1 MVWRMRGRLRIWQRA
16 VGRRGGRKKGE
27 APGEGGREDRKKNLL
42 SLFALLLEQDT
53 LGFFLIFFGE
63 TEPPNFRLTP
73 HTAGQIDH
81 LSTKSQP
88 VLTGLDPST
97 VAPEGCE
104 WYH

>member
-1 MVWRMRGRLRIWQRA
+1 MVGACAVDLEYDSVR
-16 VGRRGGRKKGE
+16 VGRQGRKKGE
-27 APGEGGREDRKKNLL
+27 APGGGGPGGQEKNLL
-42 SLFALLLEQDT
+42 SLFALLLQQDT
-53 LGFFLIFFGE
+53 SGFLLIFFGE
-63 TEPPNFRLTP
+63 TEPPNFLFTP

-97 VAPEGCE
+97 VAPEGFE

>member
-1 MVWRMRGRLRIWQRA
+1 MVWRMRGRLRIWQR
-16 VGRRGGRKKGE
+16 VGRRGGRRGK
-27 APGEGGREDRKKNLL
+27 ARGEGGPGGQGKKLI
-42 SLFALLLEQDT
+42 SLFALLLKQDT
-53 LGFFLIFFGE
+53 SCFFLIFFGE

-73 HTAGQIDH
+73 NTAGQIDH

-97 VAPEGCE
+97 VAPEGFE

>member
-1 MVWRMRGRLRIWQRA
+1 MTACFGK
-16 VGRRGGRKKGE
+16 VGRKGE
-27 APGEGGREDRKKNLL
+27 APGEGAGRTGKNLI

-73 HTAGQIDH
+73 HTAGQIDY
-81 LSTKSQP
+81 LSTNSQP
-88 VLTGLDPST
+88 VLTELDPST
-97 VAPEGCE
+97 VAPEGFE

>member
-1 MVWRMRGRLRIWQRA
+1 M
-16 VGRRGGRKKGE
+16 GRRGGRKEGE
-27 APGEGGREDRKKNLL
+27 APGWGPGGQGKNLL

-53 LGFFLIFFGE
+53 LGVFLIFFGE

-73 HTAGQIDH
+73 HTTGQIDH

-97 VAPEGCE
+97 VAPEGFE

>member
-1 MVWRMRGRLRIWQRA
+1 MTARSGKA
-16 VGRRGGRKKGE
+16 AGARGGG
-27 APGEGGREDRKKNLL
+27 GGREDREKKLL
-42 SLFALLLEQDT
+42 SLFTLLLQQDT
-53 LGFFLIFFGE
+53 LGLFLIFFGE
-63 TEPPNFRLTP
+63 TEPPNFLLTP

-97 VAPEGCE
+97 VAPEGFE

>member
-1 MVWRMRGRLRIWQRA
+1 MRGRLRIWQRA
-16 VGRRGGRKKGE
+16 GGKAGGE
-27 APGEGGREDRKKNLL
+27 EEGGGGPRGWGPGGQEKNLL

-63 TEPPNFRLTP
+63 TEPPNFLFTP

-97 VAPEGCE
+97 VAPEGFE
-104 WYH
+104 WYR

>member
-1 MVWRMRGRLRIWQRA
+1 MTACGWEGRGE
-16 VGRRGGRKKGE
+16 RR
-27 APGEGGREDRKKNLL
+27 EGGREDRKNLL

-53 LGFFLIFFGE
+53 SGFLLIFFGE
-63 TEPPNFRLTP
+63 TEPPNFLFTP
-73 HTAGQIDH
+73 HTTGQIDY

-97 VAPEGCE
+97 VAPEGFE

>member
-1 MVWRMRGRLRIWQRA
+1 MVGACAVDLEYDSVA
-16 VGRRGGRKKGE
+16 VGRRQGQ
-27 APGEGGREDRKKNLL
+27 EGGGPGGGGGQEKNLL
-42 SLFALLLEQDT
+42 SLFTLLLQQDT
-53 LGFFLIFFGE
+53 LGLFLIFFGE
-63 TEPPNFRLTP
+63 TEPPNFLFTP

-97 VAPEGCE
+97 IAPEVFE

>member
-1 MVWRMRGRLRIWQRA
+1 M
-16 VGRRGGRKKGE
+16 
-27 APGEGGREDRKKNLL
+27 EGGREDRKNLL
-42 SLFALLLEQDT
+42 SLYALLLEQDT

-63 TEPPNFRLTP
+63 TEPPNFLFTP

-97 VAPEGCE
+97 EAPEGFE
-104 WYH
+104 WYR

>member
-1 MVWRMRGRLRIWQRA
+1 MVGACAVDLEYDSVP
-16 VGRRGGRKKGE
+16 VGRQGRKKGGE
-27 APGEGGREDRKKNLL
+27 PPGEGGREDRKKNLL

-53 LGFFLIFFGE
+53 LCFFLIFFGE
-63 TEPPNFRLTP
+63 TEPPNFLFTP

-97 VAPEGCE
+97 IAPEGFE

>member
-1 MVWRMRGRLRIWQRA
+1 MVGACAVDLEYDSVR
-16 VGRRGGRKKGE
+16 VGRQGGKKGE
-27 APGEGGREDRKKNLL
+27 ALGGEGPGGQEKKLL
-42 SLFALLLEQDT
+42 SLFALILEQDT

-63 TEPPNFRLTP
+63 TEPPNFLFTP

-97 VAPEGCE
+97 VAPEGFE
-104 WYH
+104 WYR

>member
-1 MVWRMRGRLRIWQRA
+1 MVCACA
-16 VGRRGGRKKGE
+16 VELEYDSVRWEG
-27 APGEGGREDRKKNLL
+27 GEGGRRGRGREDREKNLL

-63 TEPPNFRLTP
+63 TEP
-73 HTAGQIDH
+73 AGQIDH

-97 VAPEGCE
+97 VAPEGFE

>member
-1 MVWRMRGRLRIWQRA
+1 MTAWEGREEEGGGPRGSGA
-16 VGRRGGRKKGE
+16 GRKN
-27 APGEGGREDRKKNLL
+27 NLL

-53 LGFFLIFFGE
+53 SGFFLIFFGE
-63 TEPPNFRLTP
+63 TEPPNFLFTP
-73 HTAGQIDH
+73 HTTGQIDR

-97 VAPEGCE
+97 VAPEGFE